1 MADETEIEKSSQE
14 TIKNDNEASKN
25 NLEASE
31 NNLDF
36 SSSMKNLFNK
46 KEKSQEEID
55 KNNLAAS
62 TLNQKNAEEK
72 ADEIT
77 LSKQIKEREKA
88 LKEKVA
94 GQGGIEEIGVDDKE
108 AASITKMKEK
118 RDDKAKAKTIEVLKN
133 ISGGIKNMA
142 SSLTGALSVTA
153 KGIGIGIAFFA
164 LSAFLKSDMFRTILD
179 MLVDFVFDLG
189 QLFTGQISFYEA
201 FKNNMTLF
209 TAAFAFIITK
219 FLVPAVVGFLKFKTL
234 MIGTLIPGISAFF
247 SSMVAAMSALLAP
260 LAPLLIPIAAIAA
273 GFFVLTKMI
282 TSFRDNFDKANEE
295 FGFFGAIGVS
305 LLDTIRDMFVSLLE
319 FLDIFGLIPDDFI
332 EYMKNIDIFQGL
344 RDVIEWVGNF
354 FGGLSDM
361 ISNAIGSLV
370 PDWVKKWIPGT
381 DASKKRKGDVEAVKK
396 QQLALESGVSG
407 VHDVKGV
414 NLDKLA
420 KEQAELEKKRV
431 ATTVVN
437 NVTTSQNN
445 VAGDTIKQDRSTL
458 YVHSG
463 NNAFTN
469 TA

>member
-1 MADETEIEKSSQE
+1 M
-14 TIKNDNEASKN
+14 
-25 NLEASE
+25 
-31 NNLDF
+31 
-36 SSSMKNLFNK
+36 
-46 KEKSQEEID
+46 
-55 KNNLAAS
+55 
-62 TLNQKNAEEK
+62 
-72 ADEIT
+72 
-77 LSKQIKEREKA
+77 
-88 LKEKVA
+88 
-94 GQGGIEEIGVDDKE
+94 
-108 AASITKMKEK
+108 
-118 RDDKAKAKTIEVLKN
+118 
-133 ISGGIKNMA
+133 
-142 SSLTGALSVTA
+142 VT
-153 KGIGIGIAFFA
+153 
-164 LSAFLKSDMFRTILD
+164 
-179 MLVDFVFDLG
+179 
-189 QLFTGQISFYEA
+189 
-201 FKNNMTLF
+201 
-209 TAAFAFIITK
+209 
-219 FLVPAVVGFLKFKTL
+219 
-234 MIGTLIPGISAFF
+234 
-247 SSMVAAMSALLAP
+247 AMSALLAP

-407 VHDVKGV
+407 VQDVKGV